1 MTFHQTAQPGKV
13 IESGNSLL
21 QSANRYTSDKREKTP
36 KTCSCSSASS
46 LKLKGN
52 RSGTFINYLA
62 FIYYCV
68 SRVGHRN
75 WFNKIDWSLGEYH
88 TPKILLLLT
97 ILKVQ
102 NYILRFLNTPKC
114 NYRYFSLP
122 CHSVK

>member
-36 KTCSCSSASS
+36 KTCSCSSASF

-62 FIYYCV
+62 FIYYCG

-75 WFNKIDWSLGEYH
+75 WFNKIDWSLGEYVH
-88 TPKILLLLT
+88 LNHKFLETFFVDNSEGPKLLFKDL
-97 ILKVQ
+97 
-102 NYILRFLNTPKC
+102 
-114 NYRYFSLP
+114 
-122 CHSVK
+122 